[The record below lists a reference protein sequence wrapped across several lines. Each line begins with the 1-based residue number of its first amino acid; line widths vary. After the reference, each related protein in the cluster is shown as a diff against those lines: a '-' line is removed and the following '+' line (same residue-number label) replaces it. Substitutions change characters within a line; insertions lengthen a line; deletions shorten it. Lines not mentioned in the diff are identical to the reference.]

1 MGISSSL
8 SGKRMV
14 GVKCSALWVVELS
27 TGGNGATGV
36 RFRVDGVVYIVSERT
51 ILSGVRGG
59 VTILILGLT
68 TSSGSASLNIRLFRK
83 PV

>member
-1 MGISSSL
+1 MGISSSF

-36 RFRVDGVVYIVSERT
+36 RFRVEGVMYILSERT
-51 ILSGVRGG
+51 ILSGV
-59 VTILILGLT
+59 
-68 TSSGSASLNIRLFRK
+68 
-83 PV
+83 

>member
-1 MGISSSL
+1 MGISSSF

-36 RFRVDGVVYIVSERT
+36 RFRVDGVYTTSERT

>member
-1 MGISSSL
+1 VGISSSF

-14 GVKCSALWVVELS
+14 GVKWTARWDVDLR
-27 TGGNGATGV
+27 TGCMGATGV
-36 RFRVDGVVYIVSERT
+36 RFRVDGVYTTSERT

-59 VTILILGLT
+59 VTILIVGLGLV
-68 TSSGSASLNIRLFRK
+68 SSSASLRIRRFRK